1 MLSQQA
7 APSSSP
13 LGRISMGQACSDTC
27 GGERGD
33 AEAFRGLDAPQRA
46 LCLKLSEDC
55 GQAHL
60 FAGWRGKPLDERKR
74 LAAALV
80 ALDTS
85 VDIGAYVARARTLL
99 ADAAASKNALEGSAA
114 SVPTDGEFLA
124 VGSARAAAMEALG
137 LEKLRSGK
145 VGFVLVAGGLGER
158 LGYGGV
164 KLALPV
170 ETTTNRCYLAHYAAF
185 LDAWGGAELAIM
197 TSDDTHARTAKLVA
211 KHGLRRVALLKQAK
225 VPALADASA
234 KIAVGDDLLPLTKPH
249 GHGDV
254 HGLMHASGTARRW
267 ADSGVEQILFFQD
280 TNALALYACAG
291 CVGVSC
297 DRRLEMNTMSI
308 PRRAKQEMG
317 AIAALD
323 KGGTRVVCNVEY
335 NQLAPLLVAQG
346 GAGDEPDPATG
357 LSPFPGNT
365 NCFVLDAKKYAD
377 KLAATGGVVPEFVN
391 PKFADESRT
400 AFAKPARL
408 ESMMQDYPKL
418 CDGAVGFTSITPWY
432 CYSPVKNAAAT
443 AKKNADK
450 GVPPACAASG
460 EADFYRCGA
469 ELLKA
474 LGCAVDLKAKPTA
487 TAAGV
492 PVSLGPRVILDPSFA
507 TCYADLA
514 AKLPHPSKI
523 RISARSTLLL
533 SGAGLVVE
541 HLVLDGAL
549 QLKAVDDGELVV
561 KRLRVKNKGYELA
574 PLGGDAPEELRI
586 RGFAWAKREQRNITA
601 HAGDK
606 LVVEESRLK
615 AVAAA
620 VMLTP

>member
-1 MLSQQA
+1 
-7 APSSSP
+7 
-13 LGRISMGQACSDTC
+13 MGNRVCSEC
-27 GGERGD
+27 GGGERGD
-33 AEAFRGLDAPQRA
+33 AEAFRGLGAAERA
-46 LCLKLSEDC
+46 LCCRLSDEC

-60 FAGWRGKPLDERKR
+60 FAGWRGLAVEERQR
-74 LAAALV
+74 LAGCLV
-80 ALDTS
+80 ALDASYDLAT
-85 VDIGAYVARARTLL
+85 YVARARALL
-99 ADAAASKNALEGSAA
+99 SDAKAGRNSLEGYEAA
-114 SVPTDGEFLA
+114 VPVDGEHVE
-124 VGSARAAAMEALG
+124 VGSERARAVEALG
-137 LEKLRSGK
+137 LAKLRGNA

-158 LGYGGV
+158 LGYGGIKV
-164 KLALPV
+164 SLPV
-170 ETTTNRCYLAHYAAF
+170 ETTTGRCYLGHYCAF
-185 LDAWGGAELAIM
+185 LKAWHPGCRLAIM
-197 TSDDTHARTAKLVA
+197 TSDDTHWKTAKL
-211 KHGLRRVALLKQAK
+211 LRRHDDFGIVDVTLLKQEK
-225 VPALADASA
+225 VAALRDAA
-234 KIAVGDDLLPLTKPH
+234 AAIAVGDDGAPLTKPH

-267 ADSGVEQILFFQD
+267 AAEGVEQVLFFQD

-346 GAGDEPDPATG
+346 GAGDEPDPRTG

-365 NCFVLDAKKYAD
+365 NCFVLDANKYAD

-400 AFAKPARL
+400 AFKKPARL

-574 PLGGDAPEELRI
+574 PLGDDAPEELRI
-586 RGFAWAKREQRNITA
+586 RGFAWAKREQRAIIA

>member
-1 MLSQQA
+1 
-7 APSSSP
+7 
-13 LGRISMGQACSDTC
+13 
-27 GGERGD
+27 
-33 AEAFRGLDAPQRA
+33 
-46 LCLKLSEDC
+46 
-55 GQAHL
+55 
-60 FAGWRGKPLDERKR
+60 
-74 LAAALV
+74 
-80 ALDTS
+80 
-85 VDIGAYVARARTLL
+85 
-99 ADAAASKNALEGSAA
+99 
-114 SVPTDGEFLA
+114 
-124 VGSARAAAMEALG
+124 
-137 LEKLRSGK
+137 
-145 VGFVLVAGGLGER
+145 
-158 LGYGGV
+158 
-164 KLALPV
+164 
-170 ETTTNRCYLAHYAAF
+170 
-185 LDAWGGAELAIM
+185 
-197 TSDDTHARTAKLVA
+197 
-211 KHGLRRVALLKQAK
+211 
-225 VPALADASA
+225 
-234 KIAVGDDLLPLTKPH
+234 
-249 GHGDV
+249 
-254 HGLMHASGTARRW
+254 MHASGTARRW

-346 GAGDEPDPATG
+346 GAGDEPDPRTG

-365 NCFVLDAKKYAD
+365 NCFVLDAKKYAA
-377 KLAATGGVVPEFVN
+377 KLAATGGVVPEFAN
-391 PKFADESRT
+391 PKFVDESRT
-400 AFAKPARL
+400 AFKKPARL

-469 ELLKA
+469 ELLK
-474 LGCAVDLKAKPTA
+474 G
-487 TAAGV
+487 AG
-492 PVSLGPRVILDPSFA
+492 LRHPSFA

-574 PLGGDAPEELRI
+574 PLGDDAPEELRI
-586 RGFAWAKREQRNITA
+586 RGFAWAKREQRNITS